1 MIKVLIEDT
10 AIGVSTC
17 LRVMSD
23 VTGHWQLILY
33 FTDVRPQG
41 DHWTLNTSSGEQI
54 LAFYATN

>member
-1 MIKVLIEDT
+1 MPARDVP
-10 AIGVSTC
+10 VS
-17 LRVMSD
+17 V

-41 DHWTLNTSSGEQI
+41 DHRTLDTSSVEQI